1 MSDELGFEA
10 RALIEQA
17 LREEG
22 AVDPVALERVRRR
35 VLGGAVVVSILGAS
49 QPAAALTSKGLGVGL
64 AAIMKAALLGAGG
77 AALVVGLTTALKPS
91 RSHPEALPRSALTDR
106 GESTRATPAHES
118 PRTAPTALGSTP
130 QASTPQASTE
140 APAAP
145 SAGGP
150 LPAPRPANANVG
162 GVAAVRAEATAVRN
176 PNPKLAPKVDAPGAE
191 LAPASSLTLELALLE
206 RVQSKL
212 RRGEGHAALE
222 LLDASAAPAGGGQL
236 GAERLAAE
244 VLAACAAH
252 EPERARRAARAFFQA
267 YPTAPASQRV
277 RASCAGR
284 EGS

>member
-91 RSHPEALPRSALTDR
+91 RSHPEAPPRSA
-106 GESTRATPAHES
+106 STERRELSRATPAPES
-118 PRTAPTALGSTP
+118 ARTAPTALGSTP
-130 QASTPQASTE
+130 QAITE
-140 APAAP
+140 APAPP
-145 SAGGP
+145 SAGDP
-150 LPAPRPANANVG
+150 LPAPRPASAIVG
-162 GVAAVRAEATAVRN
+162 GVAAVRAETAAARN
-176 PNPKLAPKVDAPGAE
+176 PNSRLAPKVDAPAAE
-191 LAPASSLTLELALLE
+191 LAPESSLTLELALLE

-222 LLDASAAPAGGGQL
+222 LLDASAAPVGGGQL